1 MLRTARFLRTYL
13 RHPSP
18 AVAEEEWEIPTE
30 GGDIPC
36 TVYRPRWGESHS
48 GWVVLH
54 GITVPGRAHPV
65 LQRFARALCGAGGV
79 VMVPEI
85 GEWRKLRV
93 NPEAADRVI
102 VAATRRL
109 AGAPGVHP
117 GGVGLVGFS
126 FGATQA
132 LQTAAR
138 AEVAASIRSVV
149 AFGGY
154 CDPWRTFHFA
164 FTGEHEWRGVRRRL
178 TPDPYGRWIV
188 TANYLREVPEL
199 LGCERVAH
207 RAQRLAEASGAR
219 RIYAGDP
226 SYDLQKAQLRAE
238 LSKDEREIW
247 DLVAPPSDQP
257 APVERAGWLA
267 KLLTDA
273 AVKKHPALDPRATL
287 PRLNRRVVLAHG
299 YYDHLVPYTETLR
312 LQAALP
318 PAARAYVAISRLFAH
333 SEQAPPLRLPR
344 FAVEA
349 ARYVRLLNRAL
360 APS

>member
-1 MLRTARFLRTYL
+1 MLRTARFLRSYI
-13 RHPSP
+13 RDPSP
-18 AVAEEEWEIPTE
+18 EVTEEEWEIPAE
-30 GGDIPC
+30 GGSIPC
-36 TVYRPRWGESHS
+36 TVFRPRWGESHS

-65 LQRFARALCGAGGV
+65 LQRFARALSGAGGV

-85 GEWRKLRV
+85 GEWRELRV
-93 NPEAADRVI
+93 NPVAAERVI
-102 VAATRRL
+102 AAASQRL
-109 AGAPGVHP
+109 ASAPGVEA

-138 AEVAASIRSVV
+138 AELAASIRSVV

-178 TPDPYGRWIV
+178 MPDPYGRWIV
-188 TANYLREVPEL
+188 TANYLCDAPEL
-199 LGCERVAH
+199 QGCEEVA
-207 RAQRLAEASGAR
+207 RGAERLARASGEQ

-226 SYDLQKAQLRAE
+226 SYDRLKAELRAE
-238 LSKDEREIW
+238 LSQDEREIW
-247 DLVAPPSDQP
+247 DLVAPPSDRP

-267 KLLTDA
+267 RLLTDA
-273 AVKKHPALDPRATL
+273 AVRKHPALDPRPAL

-299 YYDHLVPYTETLR
+299 YHDHLIPYTETLR

-318 PAARAYVAISRLFAH
+318 PATRAYVAISRLFAH
-333 SEQAPPLRLPR
+333 SEQAPPLYFPR